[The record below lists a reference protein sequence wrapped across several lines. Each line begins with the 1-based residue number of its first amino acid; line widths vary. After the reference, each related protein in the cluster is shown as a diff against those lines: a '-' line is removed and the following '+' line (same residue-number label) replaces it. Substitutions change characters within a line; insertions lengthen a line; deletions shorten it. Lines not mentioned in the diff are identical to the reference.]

1 MEEKLE
7 KLPIMFFKDVYMMK
21 NGLNE
26 FWIYTDDY
34 QQKELHICIYNKQ
47 EPLKYYTNYFK
58 FKDPIKD
65 LIIINDKTILFLF
78 IKENKITLKILESK
92 KILNNDKKEYDIND
106 KDFISIFSFDLSN
119 YDSDNCNHNK
129 ILFNEEGNKLILL
142 AYGIIN
148 ILDYNKETY
157 KFQLMS
163 NFSYKIPI
171 RTLLLFSKN
180 IIYAFT
186 DYNFFIFDA
195 IKNQKLKEISYCDNK
210 EEAYFHNIMCFS
222 KNKKYLAYSC
232 KVNSIYIID
241 TEKLTKRECYNLKT
255 EIKTNI
261 KEDEN
266 DQNESKPTEYNISG
280 IIPFKDYFLFSKVKE
295 VTVRPATNR
304 PRMVSL
310 ETSFVNLRIKDNKNS
325 WRFSECEEI
334 HRDKKDRLKVF
345 SIGGKAYY
353 GDTKY

>member
-7 KLPIMFFKDVYMMK
+7 KLPVMFFKDVYMMK

-26 FWIYTDDY
+26 FWIYTGDY
-34 QQKELHICIYNKQ
+34 QQKELHIMVYNKQ
-47 EPLKYYTNYFK
+47 EFLKHYTNYFEY
-58 FKDPIKD
+58 PIKD
-65 LIIINDKTILFLF
+65 LIIMNDKTILFLF
-78 IKENKITLKILESK
+78 IYESKVTLKILESK
-92 KILNNDKKEYDIND
+92 KILNNDKENNIND

-119 YDSDNCNHNK
+119 YDSDNYDYNK
-129 ILFNEEGNKLILL
+129 ILFNEDGNKLILV
-142 AYGIIN
+142 AYGIMN

-171 RTLLLFSKN
+171 RTLLFFSKN
-180 IIYAFT
+180 IIYVFT
-186 DYNFFIFDA
+186 KYNFFIFDA
-195 IKNQKLKEISYCDNK
+195 MKNQILKEISYCDNK

-232 KVNSIYIID
+232 KVNSIYIFD
-241 TEKLTKRECYNLKT
+241 TEKLTKKECYNLKT

-266 DQNESKPTEYNISG
+266 DQNKSKPTEFNITW
-280 IIPFKDYFLFSKVKE
+280 IIPFKDYFLFSKVKQ
-295 VTVRPATNR
+295 VTVRRARNR

-310 ETSFVNLRIKDNKNS
+310 ETSFINLRIKDNKNT

-334 HRDKKDRLKVF
+334 HREKVNRLKVF
-345 SIGGKAYY
+345 SIDGKAYY

>member
-21 NGLNE
+21 NDLNE
-26 FWIYTDDY
+26 FWIYTDNY
-34 QQKELHICIYNKQ
+34 QQKELHIEVYKNQ
-47 EPLKYYTNYFK
+47 QYLESYQNNFDY
-58 FKDPIKD
+58 PIKD

-78 IKENKITLKILESK
+78 IKESKVTLKILESK
-92 KILNNDKKEYDIND
+92 KILNSDKKEHDIKD
-106 KDFISIFSFDLSN
+106 KDFISIFSFDLPN
-119 YDSDNCNHNK
+119 YDNDNYEYNK
-129 ILFNEEGNKLILL
+129 ILFNEDGNKLILV
-142 AYGIIN
+142 AYGIMN

-171 RTLLLFSKN
+171 RSLLLFSKN
-180 IIYAFT
+180 IIYVFT
-186 DYNFFIFDA
+186 KYNFFIFDV
-195 IKNQKLKEISYCDNK
+195 IKNQKLKEIPYCDNK

-266 DQNESKPTEYNISG
+266 DPNESNPTDYNISG

-295 VTVRPATNR
+295 VEVRRATNR
-304 PRMVSL
+304 PREVSL

-334 HRDKKDRLKVF
+334 HRDKGNRLKVF

>member
-7 KLPIMFFKDVYMMK
+7 KLPVMFFKDVYMMK
-21 NGLNE
+21 NYLNE

-34 QQKELHICIYNKQ
+34 NQKKLHIQVYNKQ
-47 EPLKYYTNYFK
+47 EFLEVYTNYFE
-58 FKDPIKD
+58 DPIKD

-78 IKENKITLKILESK
+78 IKESKITLKIIESK
-92 KILNNDKKEYDIND
+92 KILNSDKKEYDIKD
-106 KDFISIFSFDLSN
+106 KDFISIFNFDLSN
-119 YDSDNCNHNK
+119 YDRDNSDYNK
-129 ILFNEEGNKLILL
+129 ILFNEDGNKLIVLV
-142 AYGIIN
+142 YGIIN

-171 RTLLLFSKN
+171 KTLLLFSKN

-186 DYNFFIFDA
+186 EYNFFIFDI
-195 IKNQKLKEISYCDNK
+195 IKNRILKEVSYCDNI

-232 KVNSIYIID
+232 RVNSIYIFD
-241 TEKLTKRECYNLKT
+241 TENLTKKECYNLKT

-266 DQNESKPTEYNISG
+266 DQNELKPTEYYISG

-295 VTVRPATNR
+295 IEVRPATNR
-304 PRMVSL
+304 PRMVSH
-310 ETSFVNLRIKDNKNS
+310 ETSFVNLRIKNNKNS
-325 WRFSECEEI
+325 WRFLECEEI
-334 HRDKKDRLKVF
+334 HRDKEDRLKVF

>member
-7 KLPIMFFKDVYMMK
+7 KLPVMFFKDVYMMK
-21 NGLNE
+21 NYLNE

-34 QQKELHICIYNKQ
+34 NQKKLHIQVYNKQ
-47 EPLKYYTNYFK
+47 EFLEVYTNYFE
-58 FKDPIKD
+58 DPIKD

-78 IKENKITLKILESK
+78 IKESKITLKIIESK
-92 KILNNDKKEYDIND
+92 KILNSDKKEYDIKD
-106 KDFISIFSFDLSN
+106 KDFISIFNFDLSN
-119 YDSDNCNHNK
+119 YDRDNSDYNK
-129 ILFNEEGNKLILL
+129 ILFNEDGNKLIVLV
-142 AYGIIN
+142 YGIIN

-171 RTLLLFSKN
+171 KTLLLFSKN

-186 DYNFFIFDA
+186 EYNFFIFDI
-195 IKNQKLKEISYCDNK
+195 IKNRILKEVSYCDNK

-232 KVNSIYIID
+232 RVNSIYIFD
-241 TEKLTKRECYNLKT
+241 TEKLTKKECYNLKT

-266 DQNESKPTEYNISG
+266 DQNEFMPTEYYISG

-295 VTVRPATNR
+295 ITVRPATNR

-310 ETSFVNLRIKDNKNS
+310 ETSFVNLRIKNNKNS
-325 WRFSECEEI
+325 WRFLECEEI
-334 HRDKKDRLKVF
+334 HRDKEDRLKVF